1 MRKDYKYLKDDTFL
15 LEIDNSH
22 LLEQFVKITVLDW
35 LERPIK
41 EVQGIVTGGSLNL
54 AGNSSVR
61 RTCNLSV
68 YVEDNADYLNV
79 LNVDNLFSL
88 NKKFY
93 LEIGYTNNTNK
104 YPEYDIIWFPQGLFV
119 ITGCSIS
126 HSTSGVTIS
135 LQGKDKMCLLNGEV
149 GGIIPAST
157 QFDEY
162 ETIDENGDWVIT
174 RPLIIQ
180 IIRELVNHFGGE
192 QLSKII
198 ISDVDTR
205 IKQVMKWIGNE
216 PIYYNSSSVTENQPT
231 SGELSLTPGENAKE
245 FKYGMD
251 IGYIYTDFTY
261 PGELIGDAGTTV
273 TNILDKIKNTLGNYE
288 YFYDIDGNFVFQ
300 EIKNYLNTTKA
311 TLELQKIKAY
321 LGLDSSIER
330 ELNPEDQTMLN
341 GLKADAIK
349 YQIDMSKGKT
359 VYQFDNS
366 NLITSYN
373 NTPQYNMIKN
383 DFIVWGLREN
393 ANGNSVPI
401 RYHLAIDTKPKTG
414 NIYDC
419 FFYEDPDDG
428 IIKANLPIKFSSK
441 AELDKI
447 QGAAGVFYEA
457 EGIVYKWED
466 KKFVEVDT
474 ELTQVKTNNWR
485 TELYLQ
491 GVQSEPFGTKSNY
504 YYTELMNEWP
514 KLFDVQSGEYYE
526 ETVAAIEDIDY
537 YLDFI
542 DSGSEIS
549 KFSISNIGRRQKVIV
564 DNDVNC
570 VFEPDVPDYIIIEAD
585 QENTGTL
592 RKEAQDKGQNFIQV
606 DPSIYS
612 SIAVGGM
619 SNSAYHR
626 VRELLYQYTSY
637 NESITIQAL
646 PIYHLEPNTRIGVRD
661 LESNIYGDYMIS
673 TISIPLATGSTMS
686 ISATRALERI

>member
-1 MRKDYKYLKDDTFL
+1 MRKNYKYLKDDTFL

-35 LERPIK
+35 LERPIQ

-54 AGNSSVR
+54 AGNSSIR

-68 YVEDNADYLNV
+68 YVEDNANYLNV

-93 LEIGYTNNTNK
+93 LEIGYLNNTDK

-126 HSTSGVTIS
+126 HSTSGVSIS

-149 GGIIPAST
+149 GGVIPAST

-162 ETIDENGDWVIT
+162 ETIDENGEWVIT

-205 IKQVMKWIGNE
+205 IKQVMKWVGNE
-216 PIYYNSSSVTENQPT
+216 PIYYISEPVTAGQPT
-231 SGELSLTPGENAKE
+231 SGSFSLEPQEGAVE

-288 YFYDIDGNFVFQ
+288 YFYDIDGNFIFQ
-300 EIKNYLNTTKA
+300 EIKNYLNTTQA
-311 TLELQKIKAY
+311 TLELDKIKNY
-321 LGLDSSIER
+321 LGLPTDR
-330 ELNPEDQTMLN
+330 DLNAKDLTMLN
-341 GLKADAIK
+341 GLKADGIN

-359 VYQFDNS
+359 VYQFNNS

-373 NTPQYNMIKN
+373 NTPQYDMIKN
-383 DFIVWGLREN
+383 DFIVWGLKEN

-414 NIYDC
+414 NTYEC

-428 IIKANLPIKFSSK
+428 IIKAKLPIKFSSK

-457 EGIVYKWED
+457 EGIIYKWEN
-466 KKFVEVDT
+466 KQFVEVNT
-474 ELTQVKTNNWR
+474 ELTKITTNNWR

-514 KLFDVQSGEYYE
+514 KLYDIEAGQYHE
-526 ETVAAIEDIDY
+526 EAIAAIEDVDY

-542 DSGSEIS
+542 DSGAELS

-570 VFEPDVPDYIIIEAD
+570 VFEPDVPDYIIIETD
-585 QENTGTL
+585 TEETEKL

-606 DPSIYS
+606 NSTIYDSIT
-612 SIAVGGM
+612 VGGM

-646 PIYHLEPNTRIGVRD
+646 PIYHLEPNTRIEVRD
-661 LESNIYGDYMIS
+661 LESNIFGDYMIS
-673 TISIPLATGSTMS
+673 TISIPLAAGSTMS
-686 ISATRALERI
+686 ISATRALENI

>member
-1 MRKDYKYLKDDTFL
+1 MRRDYKYLKDDTFL

-35 LERPIK
+35 LERPIQ

-54 AGNSSVR
+54 AGNSSIR

-68 YVEDNADYLNV
+68 YVEDNANYLNV

-93 LEIGYTNNTNK
+93 LEIGYLNNTDK

-119 ITGCSIS
+119 ITGCSIA
-126 HSTSGVTIS
+126 HSTSGVSIS

-162 ETIDENGDWVIT
+162 ETIDENGEWIIT
-174 RPLIIQ
+174 KPLIIQ

-198 ISDVDTR
+198 ISDIDTR

-216 PIYYNSSSVTENQPT
+216 PIYYISEPVTEGQPT
-231 SGELSLTPGENAKE
+231 SGSFSLEPQEGAVE

-288 YFYDIDGNFVFQ
+288 YFYDIDGNFIFQ
-300 EIKNYLNTTKA
+300 EIKNYLNTTQA
-311 TLELQKIKAY
+311 TVELAKLKDDKI
-321 LGLDSSIER
+321 
-330 ELNPEDQTMLN
+330 N
-341 GLKADAIK
+341 

-366 NLITSYN
+366 NLVTSFN

-393 ANGNSVPI
+393 ANGNSIPI

-414 NIYDC
+414 NTYEC

-428 IIKANLPIKFSSK
+428 IIKAKLPIKFSSK

-457 EGIVYKWED
+457 EGIIYKWENGE
-466 KKFVEVDT
+466 FVEVNT
-474 ELTQVKTNNWR
+474 ELTQITTNNWR

-514 KLFDVQSGEYYE
+514 KLYDVETGQYHE
-526 ETVAAIEDIDY
+526 ETIAAIEDVDY

-542 DSGSEIS
+542 DSGAELS

-570 VFEPDVPDYIIIEAD
+570 VFEPDVPDYIIIETD
-585 QENTGTL
+585 TEETEKL

-606 DPSIYS
+606 NSTIYDSIT
-612 SIAVGGM
+612 VGGM

-646 PIYHLEPNTRIGVRD
+646 PIYHLEPNTRVGVRD
-661 LESNIYGDYMIS
+661 LESNIFGDYMIS

-686 ISATRALERI
+686 ISATRALENI